1 MAVDLHIPRS
11 STQYMSLRGGCELR
25 YDTPCAMPVRCS
37 LLSCQKWNARRTDTT
52 GESLCCISG
61 QASEKPVLLFPFS
74 EYRLSLLVLLFI
86 SSPSVDIHF
95 LLTRSCF
102 FCSLTVSSPSSAT
115 SQRRLNSWTTPSRD
129 WR

>member
-11 STQYMSLRGGCELR
+11 STQYMSRRGGCELR

-52 GESLCCISG
+52 GESFCWISG
-61 QASEKPVLLFPFS
+61 KASEKGVLPS
-74 EYRLSLLVLLFI
+74 SKYRLSLLVLLFI

-95 LLTRSCF
+95 LPTRSCF